1 MVLAFLIGKYRSGKR
16 AGGMSQG
23 YRLSLAKSTL
33 STAITGRIG
42 HMRSPYLQVLR
53 SPRIAAV
60 LLLGFSSGLPLALTG
75 STLQAWL
82 TVSGADLMTIAWF
95 SWIGIP
101 YLLKFLWSPLMDRYV
116 PPFLGRRR
124 GWMLLTQLA
133 LAAGIAAMALLSPQS
148 NLWLLGCLALWVAFA
163 SASQD
168 IVIDAYRTDLL
179 PASERG
185 MGAAVS
191 VLGYRLAMLA
201 SGGLALILADQI
213 GWRQTFFT
221 MAALMAVGLATS
233 LAAPEPALRGT
244 PPRSLRAAVVEP
256 LQDLLLRPG
265 ALQLLT
271 LIVLY
276 KFGDALAGTL
286 TTAFLIR
293 GVGFSLTD
301 VGTINKVLGLASLLL
316 GGLVGGLLLVRMSLT
331 RALLFF
337 GALQAISNLSF
348 ALLAWAG
355 KSYPLLVFAVGF
367 ENLASGMGTAAFVAF
382 AMALC
387 NHSFSATQ
395 YALLSALASLG
406 RILFGPLTGGLVEAM
421 GWANFFVLTFV
432 AALPGL
438 WLVWHMRA
446 QIAAVDG
453 ARDSVA

>member
-1 MVLAFLIGKYRSGKR
+1 MP
-16 AGGMSQG
+16 
-23 YRLSLAKSTL
+23 
-33 STAITGRIG
+33 
-42 HMRSPYLQVLR
+42 SPYLEILR

-75 STLQAWL
+75 GTLQAWL
-82 TVSGADLMTIAWF
+82 TVSGADIMTIAWF
-95 SWIGIP
+95 SWIGVP

-133 LAAGIAAMALLSPQS
+133 LIAGICGMAVSSPNA

-179 PASERG
+179 PAAERG

-191 VLGYRLAMLA
+191 VLGYRIAMLA

-213 GWRQTFFT
+213 GWRQTFFL
-221 MAALMAVGLATS
+221 MAAMLGAGVATS
-233 LAAPEPALRGT
+233 LVAPEPVVRGT
-244 PPRSLRAAVVEP
+244 PPRSLRDAVVEP
-256 LQDLLLRPG
+256 LRDLMSRPG
-265 ALQLLT
+265 AVQLLA
-271 LIVLY
+271 LIALY

-301 VGTINKVLGLASLLL
+301 VGTINKALGLVSLLL

-331 RALLFF
+331 RALLLF
-337 GALQAISNLSF
+337 GVLQAVSNLSF
-348 ALLAWAG
+348 AALAWAG

-387 NHSFSATQ
+387 NHNFSATQ
-395 YALLSALASLG
+395 YALLSAIASLG
-406 RILFGPLTGGLVEAM
+406 RILFGPVTGRLVEAW
-421 GWANFFVLTFV
+421 GWANFFLFTFV

-438 WLVWHMRA
+438 WLVWHMRT

-453 ARDSVA
+453 SRNIEQ

>member
-1 MVLAFLIGKYRSGKR
+1 
-16 AGGMSQG
+16 MS
-23 YRLSLAKSTL
+23 L
-33 STAITGRIG
+33 
-42 HMRSPYLQVLR
+42 PYLEILR
-53 SPRIAAV
+53 SPRVAAV

-75 STLQAWL
+75 GTLQAWL
-82 TVSGADLMTIAWF
+82 TVSGADIMTIAWF

-133 LAAGIAAMALLSPQS
+133 LVVGIAAMAISPPNA
-148 NLWLLGCLALWVAFA
+148 NLWLLGCFALWVAFS

-179 PASERG
+179 PAADRG

-213 GWRQTFFT
+213 GWRLTFFA
-221 MAALMAVGLATS
+221 MAGLMGVGLATS
-233 LAAPEPALRGT
+233 LVAPEPAVRAT
-244 PPRSLRAAVVEP
+244 PPRSLREAVVEP
-256 LQDLLLRPG
+256 LKDLLSRPG
-265 ALQLLT
+265 ALQLLA
-271 LIVLY
+271 LIALY

-286 TTAFLIR
+286 TTAFLLR

-301 VGTINKVLGLASLLL
+301 VGAINKALGLVSLLA

-331 RALLFF
+331 RALLLF
-337 GALQAISNLSF
+337 GVLQAVSNLSF

-406 RILFGPLTGGLVEAM
+406 RVLFGPLTGGMVEAL
-421 GWANFFVLTFV
+421 GWANFFILTFV

-438 WLVWHMRA
+438 WLVWRMRA
-446 QIAAVDG
+446 QIEAVDR
-453 ARDSVA
+453 AQPQTA

>member
-1 MVLAFLIGKYRSGKR
+1 MP
-16 AGGMSQG
+16 
-23 YRLSLAKSTL
+23 
-33 STAITGRIG
+33 
-42 HMRSPYLQVLR
+42 SPYLEILR

-75 STLQAWL
+75 GTLQAWL
-82 TVSGADLMTIAWF
+82 TVSGADIMTIAWF

-133 LAAGIAAMALLSPQS
+133 LVAGICGMAISPPNT

-179 PASERG
+179 PAQERG

-191 VLGYRLAMLA
+191 VLGYRIAMLA

-213 GWRQTFFT
+213 GWRQTFFA
-221 MAALMAVGLATS
+221 MAALMGIGLATS
-233 LAAPEPALRGT
+233 LVAPEPALRAT
-244 PPRSLRAAVVEP
+244 PPRSLRAAVVDP
-256 LQDLLLRPG
+256 LKDLLSRPG
-265 ALQLLT
+265 ALQLLA

-301 VGTINKVLGLASLLL
+301 VGAINKALGLVSLLA
-316 GGLVGGLLLVRMSLT
+316 GGLFGGLLLVRMRLT
-331 RALLFF
+331 RALLLF
-337 GALQAISNLSF
+337 GVLQAISNLSF

-355 KSYPLLVFAVGF
+355 KSYPLLLFAVGF

-387 NHSFSATQ
+387 NHSYSATQ

-406 RILFGPLTGGLVEAM
+406 RILFGPVTGGLVEAV

-438 WLVWHMRA
+438 WLVWQMREH
-446 QIAAVDG
+446 IATVEQVSPQA
-453 ARDSVA
+453 A

>member
-1 MVLAFLIGKYRSGKR
+1 MPS
-16 AGGMSQG
+16 S
-23 YRLSLAKSTL
+23 
-33 STAITGRIG
+33 
-42 HMRSPYLQVLR
+42 YLEILR

-82 TVSGADLMTIAWF
+82 TVSGTDIMTIAWF

-101 YLLKFLWSPLMDRYV
+101 YLLKVFWSPLMDRYV

-133 LAAGIAAMALLSPQS
+133 LVGGIAAMAASPS
-148 NLWLLGCLALWVAFA
+148 NADLWLLGCLALWVAFA

-179 PASERG
+179 PAAERG

-191 VLGYRLAMLA
+191 VLGYRVAMLA

-213 GWRQTFFT
+213 GWRHTFFA
-221 MAALMAVGLATS
+221 MAALMGVGLATS
-233 LAAPEPALRGT
+233 LAAPEPVLRGT
-244 PPRSLRAAVVEP
+244 PPHSLREAVVEP
-256 LQDLLLRPG
+256 LKDLMSRPG
-265 ALQLLT
+265 ALQLLA
-271 LIVLY
+271 LIALY

-286 TTAFLIR
+286 STAFLLR

-301 VGTINKVLGLASLLL
+301 VGTINKVFGLVSLLA
-316 GGLVGGLLLVRMSLT
+316 GGLIGGLLLVRMSLT
-331 RALLFF
+331 RALLLF

-348 ALLAWAG
+348 AVLSWVGKGPVFAFAYLSESMAWAG
-355 KSYPLLVFAVGF
+355 KTYPLLVFAVGF

-387 NHSFSATQ
+387 NHNFSATQ
-395 YALLSALASLG
+395 YALLSAIASLG
-406 RILFGPLTGGLVEAM
+406 RILFGPVTGKLVATM

-446 QIAAVDG
+446 QIAAVEQAQPQG
-453 ARDSVA
+453 G

>member
-1 MVLAFLIGKYRSGKR
+1 MP
-16 AGGMSQG
+16 
-23 YRLSLAKSTL
+23 
-33 STAITGRIG
+33 
-42 HMRSPYLQVLR
+42 SPYLEILR
-53 SPRIAAV
+53 SPRVAAV

-75 STLQAWL
+75 GTLQAWL
-82 TVSGADLMTIAWF
+82 TVSGVDIMTIAWF

-133 LAAGIAAMALLSPQS
+133 LVAGIAGMAVSSPAS
-148 NLWLLGCLALWVAFA
+148 HLWLLGCLALWVVFA

-179 PASERG
+179 PANERG

-191 VLGYRLAMLA
+191 VLGYRIAMLA
-201 SGGLALILADQI
+201 SGGLALILADQF
-213 GWRQTFFT
+213 GWRQTFFA
-221 MAALMAVGLATS
+221 MAAMMSVGMMTS
-233 LAAPEPALRGT
+233 LVAPEPALRGT
-244 PPRSLRAAVVEP
+244 PPRSLRDAVVEP
-256 LQDLLLRPG
+256 LRDLMSRQG
-265 ALQLLT
+265 ALQLLA
-271 LIVLY
+271 LIALY

-301 VGTINKVLGLASLLL
+301 VGTINKVLGLVSLLL
-316 GGLVGGLLLVRMSLT
+316 GGLVGGLLLVRMSLM
-331 RALLFF
+331 RALLLF
-337 GALQAISNLSF
+337 GVLQAVSNLSF
-348 ALLAWAG
+348 AVLAWAG

-395 YALLSALASLG
+395 YALLSAIASLG
-406 RILFGPLTGGLVEAM
+406 RILFGPVTGGLVAAW
-421 GWANFFVLTFV
+421 GWADFFVLTFA

-446 QIAAVDG
+446 QISAVERAQPQAA
-453 ARDSVA
+453 

>member
-1 MVLAFLIGKYRSGKR
+1 MP
-16 AGGMSQG
+16 
-23 YRLSLAKSTL
+23 
-33 STAITGRIG
+33 
-42 HMRSPYLQVLR
+42 SPYLEILR
-53 SPRIAAV
+53 SPRVAAV

-75 STLQAWL
+75 GTLQAWL
-82 TVSGADLMTIAWF
+82 TVSGTDIMTIAWF

-133 LAAGIAAMALLSPQS
+133 LVAGIAAMAVSPPNA

-191 VLGYRLAMLA
+191 VLGYRVAMLA

-213 GWRQTFFT
+213 GWRQTFFA
-221 MAALMAVGLATS
+221 MAALMGVGLATS
-233 LAAPEPALRGT
+233 LFAPEPALRGT
-244 PPRSLRAAVVEP
+244 PPRSLRDAVVEP
-256 LQDLLLRPG
+256 LKDLASRTG
-265 ALQLLT
+265 ALQLLA
-271 LIVLY
+271 LIALY

-301 VGTINKVLGLASLLL
+301 VGTINKALGLVSLLA
-316 GGLVGGLLLVRMSLT
+316 GGLVGGLLLVRMSLM
-331 RALLFF
+331 RALLLF
-337 GALQAISNLSF
+337 GVLQAVSNLSF
-348 ALLAWAG
+348 AVLAWAG

-395 YALLSALASLG
+395 YALLSAIASLG
-406 RILFGPLTGGLVEAM
+406 RILFGPVTGSLVEAF

-438 WLVWHMRA
+438 WLVWRMRE
-446 QIAAVDG
+446 QIAAVEK
-453 ARDSVA
+453 AQPT

>member
-1 MVLAFLIGKYRSGKR
+1 MP
-16 AGGMSQG
+16 
-23 YRLSLAKSTL
+23 
-33 STAITGRIG
+33 
-42 HMRSPYLQVLR
+42 SPYLEILR

-75 STLQAWL
+75 GTLQAWL
-82 TVSGADLMTIAWF
+82 SVSAVDIVTIAWF

-133 LAAGIAAMALLSPQS
+133 LVLGIAGLASVSPQRD
-148 NLWLLGCLALWVAFA
+148 LWLLGCCALWVAFM

-168 IVIDAYRTDLL
+168 IVIDAYRADLL
-179 PASERG
+179 PARERG
-185 MGAAVS
+185 MGAAVG
-191 VLGYRLAMLA
+191 VLGYRIAMLA
-201 SGGLALILADQI
+201 SGGVALVLADQI
-213 GWRQTFFT
+213 GWHQTLLA
-221 MAALMAVGLATS
+221 MAALMCVGLCVS
-233 LAAPEPALRGT
+233 FMAPEPEVQGAA
-244 PPRSLRAAVVEP
+244 PHSLRAAVVEP
-256 LQDLLLRPG
+256 LKDLLARPG
-265 ALQLLT
+265 ALQMLA
-271 LIVLY
+271 LIALY

-286 TTAFLIR
+286 STAFLIR

-301 VGTINKVLGLASLLL
+301 VGTINKALGLVSLLA

-331 RALLFF
+331 RALLLF
-337 GALQAISNLSF
+337 GVLQAISNLSF
-348 ALLAWAG
+348 AVLAWAG

-406 RILFGPLTGGLVEAM
+406 RILFGPVTGGVVEAV
-421 GWANFFVLTFV
+421 GWADFFVLTFV

-438 WLVWHMRA
+438 WLVWRMRA
-446 QIAAVDG
+446 QIDAVDE
-453 ARDSVA
+453 ARPHEDAAKG

>member
-1 MVLAFLIGKYRSGKR
+1 MA
-16 AGGMSQG
+16 
-23 YRLSLAKSTL
+23 
-33 STAITGRIG
+33 
-42 HMRSPYLQVLR
+42 SPYLAIVR
-53 SPRIAAV
+53 SPRIAAI

-75 STLQAWL
+75 GTLQAWL
-82 TVSGADLMTIAWF
+82 TVSGADIMTIAWF

-101 YLLKFLWSPLMDRYV
+101 YLLKFLWSPVMDRYV

-133 LAAGIAAMALLSPQS
+133 LILGILGMAVSSPQE

-168 IVIDAYRTDLL
+168 IVIDAYRADLL
-179 PASERG
+179 PAAERG
-185 MGAAVS
+185 MGAAVG
-191 VLGYRLAMLA
+191 VLGYRIAMLA

-213 GWRQTFFT
+213 GWRQTFIA
-221 MAALMAVGLATS
+221 MAALLSVGLATS
-233 LAAPEPALRGT
+233 LAAPEPAQRGT
-244 PPRSLRAAVVEP
+244 PPRSLRGAVVEP
-256 LQDLLLRPG
+256 LKDLLLRPG
-265 ALQLLT
+265 ALQLLA
-271 LIVLY
+271 LIALY

-293 GVGFSLTD
+293 GIGFSLTD
-301 VGTINKVLGLASLLL
+301 VGTINKGLGLASLLL
-316 GGLVGGLLLVRMSLT
+316 GGLAGGLLLVRMSLT
-331 RALLFF
+331 RALLLF

-348 ALLAWAG
+348 AVLAWAG
-355 KSYPLLVFAVGF
+355 KSYPLLVFAVSF

-395 YALLSALASLG
+395 YALLSAIASLG
-406 RILFGPLTGGLVEAM
+406 RILFGPVTGGLVETM

-438 WLVWHMRA
+438 WLVWQMRA
-446 QIAAVDG
+446 QIDAVDG
-453 ARDSVA
+453 SRNGDA

>member
-1 MVLAFLIGKYRSGKR
+1 MP
-16 AGGMSQG
+16 
-23 YRLSLAKSTL
+23 
-33 STAITGRIG
+33 
-42 HMRSPYLQVLR
+42 SPYLEILR
-53 SPRIAAV
+53 SPRVAAV

-75 STLQAWL
+75 GTLQAWL
-82 TVSGADLMTIAWF
+82 TVSGADIMTIAWF

-133 LAAGIAAMALLSPQS
+133 LVAGIAGMAVSSPNS

-179 PASERG
+179 PANERG

-191 VLGYRLAMLA
+191 VLGYRIAMLA

-213 GWRQTFFT
+213 GWRQTFF
-221 MAALMAVGLATS
+221 AMAVLMGVGMMTS
-233 LAAPEPALRGT
+233 LVAPEPALRGT
-244 PPRSLRAAVVEP
+244 PPRSLRDAVVGP
-256 LQDLLLRPG
+256 LRDLMSRPG
-265 ALQLLT
+265 ALQLLA
-271 LIVLY
+271 LIALY

-301 VGTINKVLGLASLLL
+301 VGTINKALGLVSLLL
-316 GGLVGGLLLVRMSLT
+316 GGLVGGLLLVRMSLM
-331 RALLFF
+331 RALLLF
-337 GALQAISNLSF
+337 GVLQAVSNLSF
-348 ALLAWAG
+348 AVLAWAG

-395 YALLSALASLG
+395 YALLSAIASLG
-406 RILFGPLTGGLVEAM
+406 RILFGPVTGGLVAAW
-421 GWANFFVLTFV
+421 GWANFFVLTFA

-446 QIAAVDG
+446 QIDAVEK
-453 ARDSVA
+453 AQPQVT

>member
-1 MVLAFLIGKYRSGKR
+1 MP
-16 AGGMSQG
+16 
-23 YRLSLAKSTL
+23 
-33 STAITGRIG
+33 
-42 HMRSPYLQVLR
+42 SPYLEILR

-82 TVSGADLMTIAWF
+82 TVSGADIMTIAWF

-133 LAAGIAAMALLSPQS
+133 LVAGIAGMAISPP
-148 NLWLLGCLALWVAFA
+148 NTKLWLLGCLALWVAFA

-179 PASERG
+179 PAAERG

-201 SGGLALILADQI
+201 SGGLALILADRI
-213 GWRQTFFT
+213 GWRQTFFV

-233 LAAPEPALRGT
+233 LIAPEPALRAT
-244 PPRSLRAAVVEP
+244 PPRSLREAVVEP
-256 LQDLLLRPG
+256 LKDLLSRSG
-265 ALQLLT
+265 ALQLLA
-271 LIVLY
+271 LIALY

-301 VGTINKVLGLASLLL
+301 VGTINKVLGLASLLA

-331 RALLFF
+331 RALLLF
-337 GALQAISNLSF
+337 GVLQAISNLSF

-367 ENLASGMGTAAFVAF
+367 ENLASGMGTAAFVAL

-406 RILFGPLTGGLVEAM
+406 RILFGPVTGALVEAV

-438 WLVWHMRA
+438 WLVWRMRA
-446 QIAAVDG
+446 QIAA
-453 ARDSVA
+453 AERSQPQAA

>member
-1 MVLAFLIGKYRSGKR
+1 MP
-16 AGGMSQG
+16 
-23 YRLSLAKSTL
+23 
-33 STAITGRIG
+33 
-42 HMRSPYLQVLR
+42 SPYLEILR

-75 STLQAWL
+75 GTLQAWL
-82 TVSGADLMTIAWF
+82 TVSGADIMTIAWF

-133 LAAGIAAMALLSPQS
+133 LVAGICGMAISPPNT

-179 PASERG
+179 PAQERG

-191 VLGYRLAMLA
+191 VLGYRIAMLA

-213 GWRQTFFT
+213 GWRQTFFA
-221 MAALMAVGLATS
+221 MAALMGIGLATS
-233 LAAPEPALRGT
+233 LVAPEPALRAT

-256 LQDLLLRPG
+256 LKDLLSRPG
-265 ALQLLT
+265 ALQLLA

-301 VGTINKVLGLASLLL
+301 VGAINKALGLVSLLA
-316 GGLVGGLLLVRMSLT
+316 GGLFGGLLLVRMRLT
-331 RALLFF
+331 RALLLF
-337 GALQAISNLSF
+337 GVLQAISNLSF

-355 KSYPLLVFAVGF
+355 KSYPLLLFAVGF

-387 NHSFSATQ
+387 NHSYSATQ

-406 RILFGPLTGGLVEAM
+406 RILFGPVTGGLVEAV

-438 WLVWHMRA
+438 WLVWQMREH
-446 QIAAVDG
+446 IATVEQVSPQA
-453 ARDSVA
+453 A

>member
-1 MVLAFLIGKYRSGKR
+1 MP
-16 AGGMSQG
+16 
-23 YRLSLAKSTL
+23 
-33 STAITGRIG
+33 
-42 HMRSPYLQVLR
+42 SPYLEILR

-75 STLQAWL
+75 GTLQAWL
-82 TVSGADLMTIAWF
+82 TVSGVDIVTIAWF

-133 LAAGIAAMALLSPQS
+133 LVVGIVAMALASPQRD
-148 NLWLLGCLALWVAFA
+148 LWMLGCLALWVAFM

-168 IVIDAYRTDLL
+168 IVIDAYRADLL
-179 PASERG
+179 PVPERG
-185 MGAAVS
+185 MGAAVG
-191 VLGYRLAMLA
+191 VLGYRIAMLA

-213 GWRQTFFT
+213 GWRHTFFA
-221 MAALMAVGLATS
+221 MAALMGIGLTVS
-233 LAAPEPALRGT
+233 FMAPEPLVQGT

-256 LQDLLLRPG
+256 LKDLLSRPG
-265 ALQLLT
+265 ALQLLA
-271 LIVLY
+271 LIALY

-301 VGTINKVLGLASLLL
+301 VGTINKGLGLASLLA

-331 RALLFF
+331 RALLLF

-348 ALLAWAG
+348 AVLAWAG
-355 KSYPLLVFAVGF
+355 KSYPLLLFAVGF

-406 RILFGPLTGGLVEAM
+406 RVLFGPVTGGVVEAL
-421 GWANFFVLTFV
+421 GWADFFVLTFV

-438 WLVWHMRA
+438 WLVWHMREQITMVSEA
-446 QIAAVDG
+446 QPRAA
-453 ARDSVA
+453 

>member
-1 MVLAFLIGKYRSGKR
+1 MP
-16 AGGMSQG
+16 
-23 YRLSLAKSTL
+23 
-33 STAITGRIG
+33 
-42 HMRSPYLQVLR
+42 SPYLEILR

-75 STLQAWL
+75 GTLQAWL
-82 TVSGADLMTIAWF
+82 TVSGVDIMTIAWF
-95 SWIGIP
+95 SWAGIP

-124 GWMLLTQLA
+124 GWMLLMQLA
-133 LAAGIAAMALLSPQS
+133 LVAGIAGMAVLPPQS
-148 NLWLLGCLALWVAFA
+148 SLWLVGCFALWIAFM

-179 PASERG
+179 PAAERG

-191 VLGYRLAMLA
+191 VLGYRIAMLA
-201 SGGLALILADQI
+201 SGGLALILADQF
-213 GWRQTFFT
+213 GWRLTFFA
-221 MAALMAVGLATS
+221 MAALMGVGLATS

-244 PPRSLRAAVVEP
+244 PPRSLRDAVVEP
-256 LQDLLLRPG
+256 LRDLMSRPG
-265 ALQLLT
+265 ALQLLA
-271 LIVLY
+271 LIALY

-286 TTAFLIR
+286 TTAFLLR

-316 GGLVGGLLLVRMSLT
+316 GGLLGGLLLVRMSLT
-331 RALLFF
+331 RALLLF
-337 GALQAISNLSF
+337 GVLQAISNLSF
-348 ALLAWAG
+348 AVLAWAG

-395 YALLSALASLG
+395 YALLSAIASLG
-406 RILFGPLTGGLVEAM
+406 RILFGPVTGGLVAAM

-438 WLVWHMRA
+438 WLVWHMRT
-446 QIAAVDG
+446 QIAVVEQGQPQAP
-453 ARDSVA
+453 

>member
-1 MVLAFLIGKYRSGKR
+1 
-16 AGGMSQG
+16 MS
-23 YRLSLAKSTL
+23 
-33 STAITGRIG
+33 
-42 HMRSPYLQVLR
+42 SPYLEILR

-82 TVSGADLMTIAWF
+82 TVSGVDIMTIAWF
-95 SWIGIP
+95 SWVGIP

-124 GWMLLTQLA
+124 GWMLLMQIA
-133 LAAGIAAMALLSPQS
+133 LAMGFVGMAISPP
-148 NLWLLGCLALWVAFA
+148 NTHLWLLGCLALWVAFT

-179 PASERG
+179 PTAERG

-191 VLGYRLAMLA
+191 VLGYRIAMLA
-201 SGGLALILADQI
+201 SGGLALILADRI
-213 GWRQTFFT
+213 GWRHTFFI

-233 LAAPEPALRGT
+233 VLAPEPAEAGT
-244 PPRSLRAAVVEP
+244 PPRSLRAAVVDP
-256 LQDLLLRPG
+256 LKDLISRSG
-265 ALQLLT
+265 ALQLLA
-271 LIVLY
+271 LIALY

-301 VGTINKVLGLASLLL
+301 VGTINKILGLASLLAGGLL
-316 GGLVGGLLLVRMSLT
+316 GGMLLVRMSLV
-331 RALLFF
+331 RALLLF

-395 YALLSALASLG
+395 YALLSAIASLG
-406 RILFGPLTGGLVEAM
+406 RILFGPITGGLVEAM
-421 GWANFFVLTFV
+421 GWTNFFVLTFF

-438 WLVWHMRA
+438 WLVWSMRRQIDAVEKA
-446 QIAAVDG
+446 QPQAG
-453 ARDSVA
+453 